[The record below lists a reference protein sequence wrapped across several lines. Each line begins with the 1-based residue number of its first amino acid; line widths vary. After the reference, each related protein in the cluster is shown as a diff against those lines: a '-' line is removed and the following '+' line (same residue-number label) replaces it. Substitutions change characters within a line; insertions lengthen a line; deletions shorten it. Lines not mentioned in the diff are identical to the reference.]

1 MLFPDS
7 LVRIPYMKWCACTAI
22 LSCMCHDD
30 FIKTNCHLC
39 GQAKDFGSLGC
50 ILTAILFLLF

>member
-39 GQAKDFGSLGC
+39 GQAKNFEISV
-50 ILTAILFLLF
+50 IITFTFLIQR